1 MLGRCPRGRAEL
13 LCGCRTAAGGCCDGS
28 AALWLSGVALFFFPM
43 QSRTELLGGMQ
54 EAAGKRCVLLGWQQA
69 VRIGGCDWHRLVLA
83 GVLV

>member
-1 MLGRCPRGRAEL
+1 M
-13 LCGCRTAAGGCCDGS
+13 AAGLLQEDAVMAVLHFGS
-28 AALWLSGVALFFFPM
+28 QEWLWFFFPM